1 MRFCLRRREFIAG
14 LVGAASWPLAAR
26 AQQGNRV
33 QRLAVMAVAENDP
46 EARLAAL
53 AWGFRDLGW
62 TDEEIAK
69 VVYLAVGQKGEAAVV
84 INYNAAKA
92 IGRTVPPRLFAL
104 PDEIIE

>member
-1 MRFCLRRREFIAG
+1 MSICLRRRDFNAALG
-14 LVGAASWPLAAR
+14 GAASWPIAAR
-26 AQQGNRV
+26 AQQPV
-33 QRLAVMAVAENDP
+33 LP
-46 EARLAAL
+46 EPQARLAAL
-53 AWGFRDLGW
+53 ARGLRDLGW